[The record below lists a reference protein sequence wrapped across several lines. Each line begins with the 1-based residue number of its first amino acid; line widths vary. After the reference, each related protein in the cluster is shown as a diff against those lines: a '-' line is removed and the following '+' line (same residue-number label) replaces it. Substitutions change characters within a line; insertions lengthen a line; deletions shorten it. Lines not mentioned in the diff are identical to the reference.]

1 MEKELKE
8 KLCENVEKEIES
20 IVEEGIQTDNITML
34 GKLVDIH
41 KDLKNEEYWKKKEEG
56 IDMNYRTGRMNYGN
70 YGRDEYGARA
80 RDGRGRYMGRGRG
93 YRGEEMLEDMM
104 ENYGTYME
112 RGNYGGPESEKAFDY
127 MLQAAED
134 FMMHLFDE
142 SESPEQMEK
151 IRRTARK
158 ISEMR

>member
-1 MEKELKE
+1 M
-8 KLCENVEKEIES
+8 
-20 IVEEGIQTDNITML
+20 
-34 GKLVDIH
+34 
-41 KDLKNEEYWKKKEEG
+41 
-56 IDMNYRTGRMNYGN
+56 RNYGN
-70 YGRDEYGARA
+70 YGTYGRDEYGARG
-80 RDGRGRYMGRGRG
+80 RDSRGRYTGRGYGRNT

-127 MLQAAED
+127 MLKSAED
-134 FMMHLFDE
+134 FMMHLFEE

-151 IRRTARK
+151 IRRTAKR